1 MAIAAQTPD
10 ILGDRQSGQDVRTQN
25 GALSFSLIILRLE
38 TSLMVM
44 MMIMFDIFGALQWW
58 PVKQS
63 PISLNPHSVLLVS
76 TRYSNRVPPL
86 SLLAFHFALS
96 SLLLLFL

>member
-25 GALSFSLIILRLE
+25 GTLSFSLIILRLE

-76 TRYSNRVPPL
+76 TRYSN
-86 SLLAFHFALS
+86 
-96 SLLLLFL
+96 